1 MIIIGAK
8 GFAKEVLEV
17 VHQLNQLDNLVF
29 YDDVNHDIP
38 DVLFGQFPVLKSMDA
53 AANYFK
59 TVDATFTIGI
69 GNPVLR
75 KQLHDLFVAIGGQFV
90 SIISPLATIGS
101 FDVSVGVGT
110 TILPGAILSNGT
122 RLGKGCIVYYN
133 SIITHDCIIGDFVE
147 ISPSVTLLGRCE
159 IGSFSQIGS
168 NATILPDVKIGK
180 NVIIGA
186 GAVVTMDIP
195 DNSLVV
201 GIPGKVIKSLK
212 PLPFK

>member
-17 VHQLNQLDNLVF
+17 VLQLNQLDNLVF
-29 YDDVNHDIP
+29 YDDVNQDIL
-38 DVLFGQFPVLKSMDA
+38 DVLFGQFPVLQSMA
-53 AANYFK
+53 AAATYFK
-59 TVDATFTIGI
+59 TVDPTFTIGV

-75 KQLHDLFVAIGGQFV
+75 KQLHDSFIAIGGQLV
-90 SIISPLATIGS
+90 SIISPLATISS

-122 RLGKGCIVYYN
+122 KIGKGCIVYYN
-133 SIITHDCIIGDFVE
+133 SIITHDCIVGDFVE

-159 IGSFSQIGS
+159 IDSFSQIGS

-186 GAVVTMDIP
+186 GALVTMDIP

-201 GIPGKVIKSLK
+201 GIPGKVIKSLT
-212 PLPFK
+212 PLQF

>member
-17 VHQLNQLDNLVF
+17 VHQMNQLDNLVF

-53 AANYFK
+53 AADYFK
-59 TVDATFTIGI
+59 MVAATFTIGI

-75 KQLHDLFVAIGGQFV
+75 KQLHDTFIAIGGQCI

-133 SIITHDCIIGDFVE
+133 SIITHDCIVGDFVE

-186 GAVVTMDIP
+186 GAVVTMDVP

-212 PLPFK
+212 PLSF